1 MSTRQMEVSIMGQT
15 YMLACHEGGEAA
27 LEKVVS
33 RVDKEMCAIRN
44 NGKVKAR
51 ERIAV
56 LAALNLAFALSDR
69 SGPATGSFATHA
81 ETAQS
86 DVDINALVER
96 IDQLLGA
103 DGQLL

>member
-1 MSTRQMEVSIMGQT
+1 MSARLMEVSIMDQT
-15 YMLACHEGGEAA
+15 YMLACPEGGEAA

-51 ERIAV
+51 ERIAF

-69 SGPATGSFATHA
+69 SGPAAGSFATHA

-86 DVDINALVER
+86 DVDINDLVQR
-96 IDQLLGA
+96 IDLMLGA